1 MPRKAVYKHKLY
13 LSLDNILVINFGFGS
28 CGSMSQAKIW
38 MTNTIY
44 YSNLKI
50 IW

>member
-28 CGSMSQAKIW
+28 CGFMSQAKIIPFI
-38 MTNTIY
+38 TAI
-44 YSNLKI
+44 SRL
-50 IW
+50 